1 MATKGFD
8 EDGKT
13 EIERGHAL
21 GNGREEKRV

>member
-21 GNGREEKRV
+21 G